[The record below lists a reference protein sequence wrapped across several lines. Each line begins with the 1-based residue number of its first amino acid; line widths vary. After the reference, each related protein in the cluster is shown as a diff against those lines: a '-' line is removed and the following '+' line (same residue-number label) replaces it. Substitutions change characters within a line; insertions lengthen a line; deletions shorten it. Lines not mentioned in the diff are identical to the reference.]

1 MSRRGIAVA
10 VAALA
15 VAACAWPLVGAASH
29 QKAQTVQIT
38 FTGKGGGR
46 YLDHTRWLREDTREC
61 YASLLA
67 DEDLR
72 VQWRIAWTGTLAPGA
87 RGYSLRQPTR
97 GNDSIAG
104 SVNGSAVKDSCD
116 AADEEP
122 GWSGTTVCR
131 AALDLHTNGGLAA
144 VAVPG
149 GIRLNFRGPVYKSP
163 GSPCQ
168 LDIRNDQLVAAVELD
183 KAALDRLAAG
193 KAVTVP
199 VGTRQPAPAGIKYKP
214 VRSCSHFPHLYD
226 GTEYLYECDDT
237 LIWSGSVVI
246 RPS

>member
-1 MSRRGIAVA
+1 M
-10 VAALA
+10 VAAGL
-15 VAACAWPLVGAASH
+15 VAAACLAPLAGTAT
-29 QKAQTVQIT
+29 QKTQKPLSVTIT

-72 VQWRIAWTGTLAPGA
+72 VQWQMEWTGTLAPA
-87 RGYSLRQPTR
+87 AKGYSLRRPAR

-104 SVNGSAVKDSCD
+104 SVSGSAVKDSCD

-122 GWSGTTVCR
+122 GWSGTTVCKS
-131 AALDLHTNGGLAA
+131 ALDLHTNGGLATRA
-144 VAVPG
+144 TAG
-149 GIRLNFRGPVYKSP
+149 GGLRIDFRGPVYKSP
-163 GSPCQ
+163 GAPCQ
-168 LDIRNDQLVAAVELD
+168 LDIRNDQLVAAVQLD
-183 KAALDRLAAG
+183 RTRLDRLAAG
-193 KAVTVP
+193 KTLRVP
-199 VGTRQPAPAGIKYKP
+199 VGTRQPAPPGVTYKP

>member
-1 MSRRGIAVA
+1 MA

-15 VAACAWPLVGAASH
+15 VAACAWPLVGTASQ
-29 QKAQTVQIT
+29 QKPQAVQIT

-72 VQWRIAWTGTLAPGA
+72 VQWRIAWTGTLAPGREGLLTA
-87 RGYSLRQPTR
+87 SPRPRQRLDRRLRRRLRGHATAATPPTR
-97 GNDSIAG
+97 SPAGAGRRSARPRSTCTRTAG
-104 SVNGSAVKDSCD
+104 SPPRAV
-116 AADEEP
+116 A
-122 GWSGTTVCR
+122 
-131 AALDLHTNGGLAA
+131 GGLR
-144 VAVPG
+144 
-149 GIRLNFRGPVYKSP
+149 IDLRGPVYKSP

-168 LDIRNDQLVAAVELD
+168 LDIRNDQLVAAVQLD
-183 KAALDRLAAG
+183 QAALDRIAAG
-193 KAVTVP
+193 KTVTVP
-199 VGTRQPAPAGIKYKP
+199 VGTRQPAPSGITYKP

-237 LIWSGSVVI
+237 LIWSGSVTI
-246 RPS
+246 RPV

>member
-1 MSRRGIAVA
+1 MA

-15 VAACAWPLVGAASH
+15 VAACAWPLLGTASH
-29 QKAQTVQIT
+29 QKPQAVQIT

-87 RGYSLRQPTR
+87 KGYSLAAARARKRLDRRLGRRLRREGQLRRRRR
-97 GNDSIAG
+97 GARLERDDDLQDRARP
-104 SVNGSAVKDSCD
+104 AC
-116 AADEEP
+116 ERRRR
-122 GWSGTTVCR
+122 R
-131 AALDLHTNGGLAA
+131 AARSAA
-144 VAVPG
+144 ASA
-149 GIRLNFRGPVYKSP
+149 IIFRGPVYKSP
-163 GSPCQ
+163 GAPCQ
-168 LDIRNDQLVAAVELD
+168 LDIRNDQLVAAVQLD
-183 KAALDRLAAG
+183 QAALDRIASG
-193 KAVTVP
+193 KTVTIP
-199 VGTRQPAPAGIKYKP
+199 VGTRHPAPSGITYKP

-226 GTEYLYECDDT
+226 GTEYLYDCDDT
-237 LIWSGSVVI
+237 LIWSGSVTI